1 MNQYENECR
10 YITYEVVQIINA
22 CKNLQKKL
30 HEGREHWDDS
40 YYSGIVD
47 AIIKLT
53 DMLPG
58 KE

>member
-47 AIIKLT
+47 AIIKL
-53 DMLPG
+53 L
-58 KE
+58 